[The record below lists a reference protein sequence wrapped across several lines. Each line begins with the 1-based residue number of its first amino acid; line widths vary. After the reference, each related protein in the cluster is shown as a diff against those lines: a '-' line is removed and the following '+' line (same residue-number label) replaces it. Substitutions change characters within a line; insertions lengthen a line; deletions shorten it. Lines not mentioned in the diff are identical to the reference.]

1 MSKIVSIFR
10 YCKIILTY
18 EDIPS
23 EMLVSQ
29 HLAISLIMLID
40 GKHFLFNKFS
50 KSFDLFWEAL
60 DFPRQIFKYLVLHY
74 SNVIRQDRYA
84 TVGFFQL
91 FVVYLSVNSCKL
103 P

>member
-1 MSKIVSIFR
+1 MSIFR

-50 KSFDLFWEAL
+50 KVRSFLGGVRFSKT
-60 DFPRQIFKYLVLHY
+60 DFQVSSLTL
-74 SNVIRQDRYA
+74 Q
-84 TVGFFQL
+84 
-91 FVVYLSVNSCKL
+91 
-103 P
+103 

>member
-1 MSKIVSIFR
+1 MSIFR

-50 KSFDLFWEAL
+50 KSIVRSFLGGVRFSKT
-60 DFPRQIFKYLVLHY
+60 DFQVSSLTL
-74 SNVIRQDRYA
+74 Q
-84 TVGFFQL
+84 
-91 FVVYLSVNSCKL
+91 
-103 P
+103 